1 MLITPIWRVRD
12 AQLPTKESIRKIVE
26 RGMND
31 AQSQAVEKKL
41 AVVAFDGQSGPGY
54 YFSATDKAPKPGE
67 YKYMTQG
74 MLIVRELAV
83 SFTILTNDGQ
93 QQVVQDALT
102 MLKGASHT
110 P

>member
-1 MLITPIWRVRD
+1 
-12 AQLPTKESIRKIVE
+12 
-26 RGMND
+26 MND
-31 AQSQAVEKKL
+31 ASRRQSRNSCRRCL
-41 AVVAFDGQSGPGY
+41 RGQPAP
-54 YFSATDKAPKPGE
+54 ATIFRTKAPKPGE

-74 MLIVRELAV
+74 MLVVRELAV

-102 MLKGASHT
+102 MLKSATHT